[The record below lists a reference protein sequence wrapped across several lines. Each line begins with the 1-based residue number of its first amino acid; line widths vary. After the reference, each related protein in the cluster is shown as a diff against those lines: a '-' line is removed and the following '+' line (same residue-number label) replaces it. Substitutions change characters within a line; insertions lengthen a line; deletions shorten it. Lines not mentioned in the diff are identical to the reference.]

1 MPDTSPA
8 LFLGQPVPLLL
19 GLGFVGLLL
28 GAGWV
33 AALVLPGR
41 QPGKWLD
48 LKPRMQSW
56 TIMIAVLAAALLA
69 GAGWLIMLFALVSFV
84 ALKEF
89 LTLAPTRKEDRIVL
103 LLAYL
108 AVPVTYLSVWADE
121 YILFL
126 VLVPVY
132 LFTLM
137 AFAMALGGRTEK
149 YLATAGII
157 YWGVVVCVTNLG
169 YVPLLMHIPAPQ
181 AGPAGAAGLVL
192 FVLLVTQLNDV
203 AQYVWGKSFG
213 RHAILP
219 TVSPN
224 KTWEGAIGGGLTTAA
239 VIVVLGPVFT
249 PLQGAGLWLL
259 AIGLPVAGFAG
270 DVTMSAIK
278 RDLGVKDTGTL
289 LPGHGGALDRLDSLT
304 FTAPLYFHILAFFA
318 VEHF

>member
-1 MPDTSPA
+1 MPDAPPA
-8 LFLGQPVPLLL
+8 LIFGQPVAFLIGLSVIGALLA
-19 GLGFVGLLL
+19 
-28 GAGWV
+28 AGWA
-33 AALVLPGR
+33 AALILPRR
-41 QPGKWLD
+41 QPGKWAD

-56 TIMIAVLAAALLA
+56 SLIVGVLATALLA
-69 GAGWLIMLFALVSFV
+69 GPALFIGLFALVSFL

-103 LLAYL
+103 LMAFS
-108 AVPVTYLSVWADE
+108 AVPVTYLSIWADQ

-132 LFTLM
+132 LFTGM

-157 YWGVVVCVTNLG
+157 YWGVVVCVTSLG
-169 YVPLLMHIPAPQ
+169 YVPLLMRVPLAE
-181 AGPAGAAGLVL
+181 AGPAGPAGLVL

-203 AQYVWGKSFG
+203 AQYAWGKTLG
-213 RHAILP
+213 KRAILP

-224 KTWEGAIGGGLTTAA
+224 KTWEGALGGGLTTAV
-239 VIVVLGPVFT
+239 VILVLGPLVT
-249 PLQGAGLWLL
+249 PLSGIGLWLL
-259 AIGLPVAGFAG
+259 AIGLPIAGFAG

-304 FTAPLYFHILAFFA
+304 FTAPLFFHILAFFA
-318 VEHF
+318 IEHF

>member
-1 MPDTSPA
+1 MTDPAPA
-8 LFLGQPVPLLL
+8 LFLGQPVAFLI
-19 GLGFVGLLL
+19 GLGVIGALLA
-28 GAGWV
+28 AGWA
-33 AALVLPGR
+33 AALILPGH
-41 QPGKWLD
+41 QPGKWTD

-56 TIMIAVLAAALLA
+56 SLIVGVLAAALLA
-69 GAGWLIMLFALVSFV
+69 GAGVFILLFALVSFV

-149 YLATAGII
+149 YLATAGIV

-169 YVPLLMHIPAPQ
+169 YVPLLMQVPLAE
-181 AGPAGAAGLVL
+181 AGPAGPAGLVL

-203 AQYVWGKSFG
+203 AQYAWGKSFG
-213 RHAILP
+213 RRKILP

-224 KTWEGAIGGGLTTAA
+224 KTWEGAIGGGATTAVA
-239 VIVVLGPVFT
+239 ILVLGPLVT
-249 PLQGAGLWLL
+249 PLHGVGLWLL
-259 AIGLPVAGFAG
+259 AVGLPIAGFAG

-304 FTAPLYFHILAFFA
+304 FTAPLFFHILAFFA

>member
-1 MPDTSPA
+1 
-8 LFLGQPVPLLL
+8 
-19 GLGFVGLLL
+19 
-28 GAGWV
+28 
-33 AALVLPGR
+33 
-41 QPGKWLD
+41 
-48 LKPRMQSW
+48 
-56 TIMIAVLAAALLA
+56 
-69 GAGWLIMLFALVSFV
+69 
-84 ALKEF
+84 
-89 LTLAPTRKEDRIVL
+89 
-103 LLAYL
+103 
-108 AVPVTYLSVWADE
+108 VTYLSIWADE
-121 YILFL
+121 YVLFL

-137 AFAMALGGRTEK
+137 AFAMALGGRVEN
-149 YLATAGII
+149 YLATAGVI

-169 YVPLLMHIPAPQ
+169 YVPLLMRVPAEQ

-203 AQYVWGKSFG
+203 AQYAWGKSLG
-213 RHAILP
+213 KRQILP
-219 TVSPN
+219 TVSPK

-239 VIVVLGPVFT
+239 VIVLLGPMFT

-259 AIGLPVAGFAG
+259 AIGLPIAGFAG

-304 FTAPLYFHILAFFA
+304 FTAPLFFHILAFFA

>member
-1 MPDTSPA
+1 MPDTAPA
-8 LFLGQPVPLLL
+8 LFLGQPVAFLI
-19 GLGFVGLLL
+19 GLGVIGALLA
-28 GAGWV
+28 AGWA
-33 AALVLPGR
+33 AALILPR
-41 QPGKWLD
+41 REPGMWTD

-56 TIMIAVLAAALLA
+56 SLIVGILAAALLA
-69 GAGWLIMLFALVSFV
+69 GAGVFITLFALVSFI

-149 YLATAGII
+149 YLATAGIV

-169 YVPLLMHIPAPQ
+169 YVPLLMQVPLDE
-181 AGPAGAAGLVL
+181 AGPAGPAGLVL

-203 AQYVWGKSFG
+203 AQYAWGKSFG
-213 RHAILP
+213 KRKILP

-224 KTWEGAIGGGLTTAA
+224 KTWEGAIGGGLTTAV
-239 VIVVLGPVFT
+239 VIIVLGPLVT
-249 PLQGAGLWLL
+249 PLDGLGLWLL
-259 AIGLPVAGFAG
+259 AIGLPIAGFAG

-304 FTAPLYFHILAFFA
+304 FTAPLFFHILAFFA
-318 VEHF
+318 VAHF